1 MICLKTHYMEEMTM
15 AMNFKIFDTKETLS
29 VYTADILRKQVHNNP
44 TSLLALE
51 MNEDLNWTY
60 EKFVGETKQHPAD
73 FSQVNITLIGRPTTD
88 VLDKLTIPENQFHK
102 DGSSE
107 SLNSLLDSKDKD
119 KKQISLGLLYLDSKG
134 NVGFNDEDKNEPVF
148 DARELFVVATGTD
161 KADVVRAL
169 YNAKEND
176 KDAYSQIKSHR
187 MVTVVL
193 DREAAS
199 GLDPDIVDYYSFK
212 FA

>member
-1 MICLKTHYMEEMTM
+1 M
-15 AMNFKIFDTKETLS
+15 AMNFKIFDNKETLS

-51 MNEDLNWTY
+51 MNQDLNWTY

-73 FSQVNITLIGRPTTD
+73 FSQVNITLIGKPTTD
-88 VLDKLTIPENQFHK
+88 VLDKLKIPENQLHK

-107 SLNSLLDSKDKD
+107 SLNSLLDDKD
-119 KKQISLGLLYLDSKG
+119 QISLGLLYLDGKG
-134 NVGFNDEDKNEPVF
+134 EAGFNDEDKNEQVF
-148 DARELFVVATGTD
+148 DARELFVVACGAD
-161 KADVVRAL
+161 KADAVRAL
-169 YNAKEND
+169 YNAKENN
-176 KDAYSQIKSHR
+176 KDAYSQIKGHR

-199 GLDPDIVDYYSFK
+199 GLDPDIADYYSYK

>member
-1 MICLKTHYMEEMTM
+1 MEEIIM
-15 AMNFKIFDTKETLS
+15 AMNFKIFDSKETLS

-51 MNEDLNWTY
+51 MNEDLNWAY

-73 FSQVNITLIGRPTTD
+73 FSQVNITLIGKPTTD
-88 VLDKLTIPENQFHK
+88 VLDKLKIPENQFHK

-107 SLNSLLDSKDKD
+107 SLNSLLKDKD
-119 KKQISLGLLYLDSKG
+119 QISLGLLYLDDKG
-134 NVGFNDEDKNEPVF
+134 DVGFNDGDKNEPVF
-148 DARELFVVATGTD
+148 EARELMVVAAGAD
-161 KADVVRAL
+161 KADIVRAL

-199 GLDPDIVDYYSFK
+199 GLDPDIVDYYSYK

>member
-1 MICLKTHYMEEMTM
+1 MEEMTM
-15 AMNFKIFDTKETLS
+15 AMNFKIFDNKETLS

-51 MNEDLNWTY
+51 MNEDLNWAY

-73 FSQVNITLIGRPTTD
+73 FSQVNITLIGQPTTD
-88 VLDKLTIPENQFHK
+88 VLEKLKIPENQFHK

-107 SLNSLLDSKDKD
+107 SLNSLLKDKD
-119 KKQISLGLLYLDSKG
+119 QISLGLLYLDDQG
-134 NVGFNDEDKNEPVF
+134 NVGFNDGNKNEPVF
-148 DARELFVVATGTD
+148 EARELMVVAAGAD
-161 KADVVRAL
+161 KADIVRAL

-199 GLDPDIVDYYSFK
+199 GLDPDIVDYYSYK

>member
-1 MICLKTHYMEEMTM
+1 M
-15 AMNFKIFDTKETLS
+15 AMNFKIFDSKETLS

-51 MNEDLNWTY
+51 MNEDLNWAY

-73 FSQVNITLIGRPTTD
+73 FSQVNITLIGKPTTD
-88 VLDKLTIPENQFHK
+88 VLDKLKIPENQFHK

-107 SLNSLLDSKDKD
+107 SLNSLLKDKD
-119 KKQISLGLLYLDSKG
+119 QISLGLLYLDDKG
-134 NVGFNDEDKNEPVF
+134 DVGFNDGDKNEPVF
-148 DARELFVVATGTD
+148 EARELMVVAAGAD
-161 KADVVRAL
+161 KADIVRAL

-199 GLDPDIVDYYSFK
+199 GLDPDIVDYYSYK

>member
-1 MICLKTHYMEEMTM
+1 M
-15 AMNFKIFDTKETLS
+15 AMNFKIFDNKETLS

-51 MNEDLNWTY
+51 MNEDLNWAY

-73 FSQVNITLIGRPTTD
+73 FSQVNITLIGQPTTD
-88 VLDKLTIPENQFHK
+88 VLEKLKIPENQFHK

-107 SLNSLLDSKDKD
+107 SLNSLLKDKD
-119 KKQISLGLLYLDSKG
+119 QISLGLLYLDDQG
-134 NVGFNDEDKNEPVF
+134 NVGFNDGNKNEPVF
-148 DARELFVVATGTD
+148 EARELMVVAAGAD
-161 KADVVRAL
+161 KADIVRAL

-199 GLDPDIVDYYSFK
+199 GLDPDIVDYYSYK